1 MCFVDPV
8 RQCAGC
14 APVSR
19 READFYDRQLKLL
32 LSGERRAGGRVGVGG
47 RRVGL
52 RRVWPQPPRG
62 AGRAEPPGPGSPL
75 PHPLPPPGSIGPG
88 CSGGSLGAGRRPA
101 IRGSPRRRLWP
112 PALHPDP
119 VTPFPPPPRPLLS
132 STRPSPGGGG
142 AGGCRVLTSGPL
154 RRSHLPRDF
163 RELREAGHDDLPS
176 FQQPE
181 VRAGAFHL
189 ALGAWSL
196 GGPWHGRLCLPQVP
210 ASGRGRGRSPRDRG
224 GAHRR
229 RADAHGGPPSR
240 R

>member
-32 LSGERRAGGRVGVGG
+32 LSGESRAGGWGSGGRWVGVC
-47 RRVGL
+47 
-52 RRVWPQPPRG
+52 RVWPQPPGGRSPQDLAALSPTPSTSWQHR
-62 AGRAEPPGPGSPL
+62 AGL
-75 PHPLPPPGSIGPG
+75 PW
-88 CSGGSLGAGRRPA
+88 GSLGGGSAPCDSGEPQAASLASGIAPRPRHALPAATSPPSVLHTSLAWRGRR
-101 IRGSPRRRLWP
+101 
-112 PALHPDP
+112 
-119 VTPFPPPPRPLLS
+119 
-132 STRPSPGGGG
+132 
-142 AGGCRVLTSGPL
+142 GGCRVLTSGLL

-163 RELREAGHDDLPS
+163 RELREAGHDGLPS

-181 VRAGAFHL
+181 VRTGALHL
-189 ALGAWSL
+189 ALGAQSL
-196 GGPWHGRLCLPQVP
+196 GGPRHGRLCLPQVP